1 MSITPEIQVA
11 LDELRATF
19 PDSLVTF
26 EESGD
31 GGAWVRVEPVDLG
44 PAYKQRTSWITFHLP
59 YVYPESDIYPMF
71 IRPDLARAD
80 GQPLGEGFAQPV
92 GCGPTGSQQGTQLSR
107 RTPTLEP
114 DTNTAVGKVLKVLKW
129 VSTR

>member
-31 GGAWVRVEPVDLG
+31 GGAWVRIEPVDLG
-44 PAYKQRTSWITFHLP
+44 PAYTQSTSWIAFHLP

-71 IRPDLARAD
+71 VRPDLARFD
-80 GQPLGEGFAQPV
+80 GQPLGDGFAQPV
-92 GCGPTGSQQGTQLSR
+92 GCGVTGSVQGTQLSR
-107 RTPTLEP
+107 RTAILEP
-114 DTNTAVGKVLKVLKW
+114 ETNTAVGKVLKVLRW
-129 VSTR
+129 VRTR